1 MSANAR
7 DIFRVYQTAYNNK
20 LASNAS
26 STSGRGNYNLRD
38 ALYAE

>member
-7 DIFRVYQTAYNNK
+7 DIFRVYQTAYK
-20 LASNAS
+20 LAGNAS

-38 ALYAE
+38 ALHAE